1 MGVKRNASNDDGG
14 TTNVSYAFLNTV
26 LSARSM
32 LARGLGMMFAGKR
45 DLYDTFGYTPEV
57 TYEAMLARYKRQ
69 DIVSRIVNAYPDAVW
84 TRPPEIID
92 NDALGDGL
100 MRLNQQVGLYHYIN
114 RADRLAGIGKY
125 SVLLLGFDD
134 VSRTEDM
141 EKPVRGSEL
150 LEVRGLRRT
159 PLQPVN
165 LVYLQAYG
173 YGAAKVREYEDN
185 VASPWFGLPR
195 IYELSVKV
203 GETGADGGMD
213 ARGVDGVGKFKKVR
227 VHRSRVL
234 HLADCV
240 VDNEVEGYPI
250 LERVFNRLDD
260 LEKVVGGASE
270 IFWLSGRKG
279 MQIDVD
285 KDTQFTSKDAENLRK
300 EIDEYV
306 HELSRV
312 IRTRGVNVKEL
323 GGHSINPGPVFNVI
337 MSVISVTTGIPQ
349 RIFIGSEQG
358 KLASEQDRA
367 NWAIRIDERRVLY
380 AEPMIFRPLISR
392 LQSFGV
398 LPEGSYGL
406 QWPEAFRLSPLERA
420 QTAAQ
425 QARAAVN
432 VSRAMVDYS
441 KPIEGVDYPKYQT
454 VPGTGTQFAPAAGGK
469 KVAAAAAPP
478 ATKGKSGKDA
488 VPTPDNGGKAG
499 DAVKVEPP
507 DVNEIQVTDRELITR
522 DEARAIIF
530 ARGELKTEGKIDG
543 VMD

>member
-32 LARGLGMMFAGKR
+32 LARGLGMMFSGKR
-45 DLYDTFGYTPEV
+45 DLYDTFGYTSEV

-92 NDALGDGL
+92 NDALGEGL
-100 MRLNQQVGLYHYIN
+100 QKLNQQVGLYHYIN

-141 EKPVRGSEL
+141 EKPVRGSE
-150 LEVRGLRRT
+150 
-159 PLQPVN
+159 LQPVN

-260 LEKVVGGASE
+260 LEKVVGGSSE

-312 IRTRGVNVKEL
+312 IRTRGVSVKEL

-380 AEPMIFRPLISR
+380 AEPMIFRPLIAR
-392 LQSFGV
+392 LQAFGV

-469 KVAAAAAPP
+469 KVAAAASP
-478 ATKGKSGKDA
+478 ATTKGKSGKDA

-507 DVNEIQVTDRELITR
+507 DVNEIQVTDRELISR
-522 DEARAIIF
+522 EEARAIIF

-543 VMD
+543 IMD